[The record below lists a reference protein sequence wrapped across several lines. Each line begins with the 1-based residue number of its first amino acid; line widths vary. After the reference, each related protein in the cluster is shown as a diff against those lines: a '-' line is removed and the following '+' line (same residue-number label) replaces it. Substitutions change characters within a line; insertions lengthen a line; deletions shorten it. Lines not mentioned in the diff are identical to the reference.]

1 MSGTV
6 PPLTRPSLPLAPAGE
21 EWEEAPFWRRWLGSP
36 SAVAGGVIVGAI
48 VLAALVSLAWTP
60 YPPLAV
66 APAHAFARPGPA
78 HLLGTDNYGR
88 DVLSRLMAGSLT
100 TLFAGVVSVLI
111 AAAIGVPAGLV
122 AASRG
127 GLASEGI
134 MGLADVVYAFPALL
148 AAIAL
153 AAAAGASTLTAMV
166 AIGVAYMPVFAR
178 VTRSGALQVLST
190 DYVLV
195 ARSYG
200 RSRAAIVRRHVLPNI
215 TPLLIVQSSL
225 LFSLAILAEAALSYL
240 GLGTP
245 PPAPSWGAMLQG
257 AQNYLFDDPLL
268 AVWPG
273 LAIALA
279 VLGFNL
285 LGDGLRD
292 VLDPGLRARR

>member
-1 MSGTV
+1 MSGIA
-6 PPLTRPSLPLAPAGE
+6 PFLTRPPLPLAEAGQ
-21 EWEEAPFWRRWLGSP
+21 EWEEAPLWRRWLGSP
-36 SAVAGGVIVGAI
+36 SAMAGGVIVGAI
-48 VLAALVSLAWTP
+48 VVAALVSLAWTP

-66 APAHAFARPGPA
+66 APGQAFAGPGPA

-88 DVLSRLMAGSLT
+88 DILSRLMAGSLI
-100 TLFAGVVSVLI
+100 TLYAGVVSVLI
-111 AAAIGVPAGLV
+111 AAAIGVPAGLF
-122 AASRG
+122 AAARG
-127 GLASEGI
+127 GLASEAI
-134 MGLADVVYAFPALL
+134 MRLADVVYAFPALL

-153 AAAAGASTLTAMV
+153 SAAAGASTLTAMV

-190 DYVLV
+190 DYVLA

-200 RSRAAIVRRHVLPNI
+200 QSRVAIVRRHVLPNI
-215 TPLLIVQSSL
+215 APLLIVQMSL

-245 PPAPSWGAMLQG
+245 PPAPSWGAMLQA

-292 VLDPGLRARR
+292 VLDPRLGGRR